1 MDVPYT
7 SHSVLTALQNLSQ
20 QTNRVER
27 EAVLK
32 AGLKEILKWFTL
44 AAKNIIENK
53 IKLPKQTTTF
63 MTKHREEIQRLA
75 DPSIDEEIERKII
88 LKPGGGGF
96 LGGVIIR
103 SLLRWDGSK
112 TARKF
117 GDRQPRAPRKRAPRK
132 STSKKKKTPKK
143 RTSKKKRVRTIEEN
157 DSEDDFLPMKTKK
170 RPSKKKTPKKTKKRT
185 PKRRTP
191 KRRSL
196 KHSPKK
202 TKKRTPS
209 PSSQHSLSLPPPISP
224 LVSPPL
230 SSPPSSYMNM
240 SMAMSPRSSPKV
252 DVVDWAA
259 QNRRFELAESHPRVD
274 ERNITMRKKR
284 SSVSDQ
290 PRFPLSRK
298 ALLIKNL
305 YDLKK
310 TNRRFLD
317 KKRLQFQPIPSKTWS
332 SWSASLREKYRQAKR
347 DKAQLM
353 HNLGRENIFFSSS
366 PIQTERIKKRLIAK
380 SYKH

>member
-75 DPSIDEEIERKII
+75 DPSIDEEIKRKII

-132 STSKKKKTPKK
+132 SSSKKKTPKK
-143 RTSKKKRVRTIEEN
+143 RTSKKKTVRMIEEN

-170 RPSKKKTPKKTKKRT
+170 RPSKKKTPKKRPSKKKTPRKTPKKTKKRPSKKRT
-185 PKRRTP
+185 PKRRT
-191 KRRSL
+191 L
-196 KHSPKK
+196 
-202 TKKRTPS
+202 KRTPS
-209 PSSQHSLSLPPPISP
+209 PSSQHSLSLPPPFHP
-224 LVSPPL
+224 
-230 SSPPSSYMNM
+230 
-240 SMAMSPRSSPKV
+240 
-252 DVVDWAA
+252 W
-259 QNRRFELAESHPRVD
+259 FHPRFHPHLVH
-274 ERNITMRKKR
+274 T
-284 SSVSDQ
+284 
-290 PRFPLSRK
+290 
-298 ALLIKNL
+298 
-305 YDLKK
+305 
-310 TNRRFLD
+310 
-317 KKRLQFQPIPSKTWS
+317 
-332 SWSASLREKYRQAKR
+332 
-347 DKAQLM
+347 
-353 HNLGRENIFFSSS
+353 
-366 PIQTERIKKRLIAK
+366 
-380 SYKH
+380 

>member
-75 DPSIDEEIERKII
+75 DPFIDEEIKRKII

-117 GDRQPRAPRKRAPRK
+117 GDRQPRAPRKSSSKTPK
-132 STSKKKKTPKK
+132 KLTSKKKTPKK
-143 RTSKKKRVRTIEEN
+143 KPVRMIEEN

-170 RPSKKKTPKKTKKRT
+170 RKKKSPKKRPSKKKTPKKTPKKTKKRT
-185 PKRRTP
+185 

-196 KHSPKK
+196 
-202 TKKRTPS
+202 KRTPS
-209 PSSQHSLSLPPPISP
+209 PSSQHSLSLPPPFHP
-224 LVSPPL
+224 WFHLRFHLHLV
-230 SSPPSSYMNM
+230 
-240 SMAMSPRSSPKV
+240 
-252 DVVDWAA
+252 
-259 QNRRFELAESHPRVD
+259 H
-274 ERNITMRKKR
+274 T
-284 SSVSDQ
+284 
-290 PRFPLSRK
+290 
-298 ALLIKNL
+298 
-305 YDLKK
+305 
-310 TNRRFLD
+310 
-317 KKRLQFQPIPSKTWS
+317 
-332 SWSASLREKYRQAKR
+332 
-347 DKAQLM
+347 
-353 HNLGRENIFFSSS
+353 
-366 PIQTERIKKRLIAK
+366 
-380 SYKH
+380 

>member
-7 SHSVLTALQNLSQ
+7 SHAVLTALQNLSQ

-75 DPSIDEEIERKII
+75 DPSIDEEIKRKII

-117 GDRQPRAPRKRAPRK
+117 GDRQPRVPRKRAPRK
-132 STSKKKKTPKK
+132 SSKSKKRPSKKKTPKK
-143 RTSKKKRVRTIEEN
+143 KTVRMIEEN

-170 RPSKKKTPKKTKKRT
+170 RKKRSPKKRPSKKKTPKKTPKKTKKRT
-185 PKRRTP
+185 

-196 KHSPKK
+196 K
-202 TKKRTPS
+202 RTPP

-240 SMAMSPRSSPKV
+240 SMGMSPRSSPKV
-252 DVVDWAA
+252 DVVDWHA

-274 ERNITMRKKR
+274 ERNITMRKKQ

>member
-75 DPSIDEEIERKII
+75 DPSIDEEIKRKII
-88 LKPGGGGF
+88 LKPEGGF

-132 STSKKKKTPKK
+132 RSSKSKK
-143 RTSKKKRVRTIEEN
+143 RTSKKKTPKKKPVRMIEEN

-170 RPSKKKTPKKTKKRT
+170 RKKRSPKKRPSKKKTPKKTPKKTKKRT
-185 PKRRTP
+185 

-196 KHSPKK
+196 
-202 TKKRTPS
+202 KRTPS

-240 SMAMSPRSSPKV
+240 SMSPRSSPKV
-252 DVVDWAA
+252 DVVDWHA
-259 QNRRFELAESHPRVD
+259 QNRRFELADSQPRVD
-274 ERNITMRKKR
+274 ERNITMRKKQ

>member
-75 DPSIDEEIERKII
+75 DPSIDEEIKRKII

-132 STSKKKKTPKK
+132 SSKSKK
-143 RTSKKKRVRTIEEN
+143 RTSKKKTPKKKPVRMIEEN

-170 RPSKKKTPKKTKKRT
+170 RKKKTPKKRPSKKKTPKKTPKKTKKRT
-185 PKRRTP
+185 

-196 KHSPKK
+196 
-202 TKKRTPS
+202 KRTPS

-240 SMAMSPRSSPKV
+240 SMGMSPRSSPKV
-252 DVVDWAA
+252 DVVDWHA
-259 QNRRFELAESHPRVD
+259 QNRRFELADSQPRVD
-274 ERNITMRKKR
+274 ERNITMRKKQ

>member
-75 DPSIDEEIERKII
+75 DPSIDEEIKRKII

-103 SLLRWDGSK
+103 SLLRLDGSK

-132 STSKKKKTPKK
+132 KK
-143 RTSKKKRVRTIEEN
+143 RTSKTKTPKKKTVRTTEEN
-157 DSEDDFLPMKTKK
+157 DSEDDFLPMKTSSKK
-170 RPSKKKTPKKTKKRT
+170 RPSKKRTSKKKTPKKRTSKKRT
-185 PKRRTP
+185 PK
-191 KRRSL
+191 KRKKR
-196 KHSPKK
+196 SPKK
-202 TKKRTPS
+202 RTLKRTL
-209 PSSQHSLSLPPPISP
+209 SQHSLSLPPPISP
-224 LVSPPL
+224 LISPLL
-230 SSPPSSYMNM
+230 SSPSSSYMNM
-240 SMAMSPRSSPKV
+240 SMGISPSSSPRVP
-252 DVVDWAA
+252 VVDWGA

-274 ERNITMRKKR
+274 ERNITMRKKQ

-290 PRFPLSRK
+290 PQFPMSRIV
-298 ALLIKNL
+298 LLIKNL

-310 TNRRFLD
+310 KNRRFMD
-317 KKRLQFQPIPSKTWS
+317 KRLQFQPIPSKTWS

-353 HNLGRENIFFSSS
+353 HNLGREKIFFSSS
-366 PIQTERIKKRLIAK
+366 PIQTERIKKRLIAN

>member
-1 MDVPYT
+1 MYHT
-7 SHSVLTALQNLSQ
+7 LRIRFLTALQNLSQ

-75 DPSIDEEIERKII
+75 DPSIDEEIKRKII

-103 SLLRWDGSK
+103 SLPRWDGSK

-117 GDRQPRAPRKRAPRK
+117 GDDRHSRKRAPRK
-132 STSKKKKTPKK
+132 SSSKTAKKRPLKKKTPKK
-143 RTSKKKRVRTIEEN
+143 KPVRMIEEN

-170 RPSKKKTPKKTKKRT
+170 RKKRSPKKRPSKKKTPKKTPKKTKKRT
-185 PKRRTP
+185 

-196 KHSPKK
+196 
-202 TKKRTPS
+202 KRTPS
-209 PSSQHSLSLPPPISP
+209 PSSQHTLSLPPPISP

-240 SMAMSPRSSPKV
+240 SMGMSPRSSPKV
-252 DVVDWAA
+252 DVVDWYA

-274 ERNITMRKKR
+274 ERNITMRKKQ

>member
-1 MDVPYT
+1 
-7 SHSVLTALQNLSQ
+7 
-20 QTNRVER
+20 
-27 EAVLK
+27 
-32 AGLKEILKWFTL
+32 
-44 AAKNIIENK
+44 
-53 IKLPKQTTTF
+53 
-63 MTKHREEIQRLA
+63 
-75 DPSIDEEIERKII
+75 
-88 LKPGGGGF
+88 
-96 LGGVIIR
+96 
-103 SLLRWDGSK
+103 
-112 TARKF
+112 
-117 GDRQPRAPRKRAPRK
+117 
-132 STSKKKKTPKK
+132 
-143 RTSKKKRVRTIEEN
+143 
-157 DSEDDFLPMKTKK
+157 
-170 RPSKKKTPKKTKKRT
+170 
-185 PKRRTP
+185 
-191 KRRSL
+191 
-196 KHSPKK
+196 
-202 TKKRTPS
+202 
-209 PSSQHSLSLPPPISP
+209 
-224 LVSPPL
+224 
-230 SSPPSSYMNM
+230 M
-240 SMAMSPRSSPKV
+240 SMSPRSSPKV
-252 DVVDWAA
+252 DVVDWPA

-274 ERNITMRKKR
+274 ERNITMRKKQ

>member
-75 DPSIDEEIERKII
+75 DPSIDEEIKRKII

-132 STSKKKKTPKK
+132 KKSPKK
-143 RTSKKKRVRTIEEN
+143 RTSKKRTSKKKPVRMIEEN

-170 RPSKKKTPKKTKKRT
+170 RKKKTPKKRASKKKTLKKTPKKRT
-185 PKRRTP
+185 PKRH
-191 KRRSL
+191 SL
-196 KHSPKK
+196 
-202 TKKRTPS
+202 KRTPS
-209 PSSQHSLSLPPPISP
+209 PSSQHNLSLPPPISP

-240 SMAMSPRSSPKV
+240 SMGMSPRSSPKV

-274 ERNITMRKKR
+274 ERNITMRKKQ

>member
-7 SHSVLTALQNLSQ
+7 FHSVLAALQNLSQ

-44 AAKNIIENK
+44 AVKNIIENK

-75 DPSIDEEIERKII
+75 DPSIDEEIKRKII

-117 GDRQPRAPRKRAPRK
+117 RDRQPRAPRKRAPRK
-132 STSKKKKTPKK
+132 SSKSKK
-143 RTSKKKRVRTIEEN
+143 RTSKKKTVRTIEEN
-157 DSEDDFLPMKTKK
+157 DIEDDFLPMKTSSKKSSKKKTPKK
-170 RPSKKKTPKKTKKRT
+170 RRSKKKTPKKTSKKTKKRSPKKRT
-185 PKRRTP
+185 PK
-191 KRRSL
+191 
-196 KHSPKK
+196 
-202 TKKRTPS
+202 KRTLS
-209 PSSQHSLSLPPPISP
+209 LHSLSLPPPISP
-224 LVSPPL
+224 LISPPL
-230 SSPPSSYMNM
+230 SSPSSSYMNM
-240 SMAMSPRSSPKV
+240 SMGMSPSSSPRV
-252 DVVDWAA
+252 PVVDWGA
-259 QNRRFELAESHPRVD
+259 QNRRFELAESHPKID
-274 ERNITMRKKR
+274 ERNITMRKKP

-310 TNRRFLD
+310 KNRRFMN
-317 KKRLQFQPIPSKTWS
+317 KRLKFQPIPSKTWS

-366 PIQTERIKKRLIAK
+366 PIQTERMKKRLIAK